1 VISWPNKYITSSNGR
16 YEEYDLS
23 SDPGETR
30 NLFGS
35 LNPVAQKLRTE
46 LTGWMK
52 TMPAQSAQQLKL
64 DPEALQ
70 RLKSLGYIGG
80 K

>member
-1 VISWPNKYITSSNGR
+1 
-16 YEEYDLS
+16 
-23 SDPGETR
+23 
-30 NLFGS
+30 
-35 LNPVAQKLRTE
+35 
-46 LTGWMK
+46 MK